1 MGVVMKGKP
10 KLQWFFALV
19 ATSACGLALSLATT
33 GSLAQEQPAAT
44 ERNPPGDIPDS
55 QVFILYRSPFG
66 FSLKI
71 PEGWARTD
79 RTDGASFADKYDTVD
94 VSIASAAVAPTAESA
109 ASNEVVALMK
119 SARAV
124 KVLAI
129 KDVHLPA
136 GAAVLIVYA
145 SNSAPN
151 AVTNKQIRLENNRYL
166 YYHAGK
172 RAILDLSAPAGADNV
187 DQWKLMSDS
196 FHWN

>member
-1 MGVVMKGKP
+1 MVVMRGKS
-10 KLQWFFALV
+10 KLLWLLAAAMTSVTLV
-19 ATSACGLALSLATT
+19 PMSSPAT
-33 GSLAQEQPAAT
+33 AQEQPVAT
-44 ERNPPGDIPDS
+44 EKNPPGDIPDS
-55 QVFILYRSPFG
+55 QVFILYRSSLG

-79 RTDGASFADKYDTVD
+79 RTDGAAFVDKYDTVD
-94 VSIASAAVAPTAESA
+94 VSVASAAVAPTAESA
-109 ASNEVVALMK
+109 ANNEAVALTK

-124 KVLAI
+124 KVSAVE
-129 KDVHLPA
+129 DVRLPA
-136 GAAVLIVYA
+136 GPAVLIVYT

-172 RAILDLSAPAGADNV
+172 LATLDLSAPAGADNV

-196 FHWN
+196 FRWN

>member
-1 MGVVMKGKP
+1 MSSP
-10 KLQWFFALV
+10 
-19 ATSACGLALSLATT
+19 AT
-33 GSLAQEQPAAT
+33 AQEQPVAT
-44 ERNPPGDIPDS
+44 EKNPPGDIPDS
-55 QVFILYRSPFG
+55 QVFILYRSSLG

-79 RTDGASFADKYDTVD
+79 RTDGAAFVDKYDTVD
-94 VSIASAAVAPTAESA
+94 VSVASAAVAPTAESA
-109 ASNEVVALMK
+109 ANNEAVALTK

-124 KVLAI
+124 KVSAVE
-129 KDVHLPA
+129 DVRLPA
-136 GAAVLIVYA
+136 GPAVLIVYT

-172 RAILDLSAPAGADNV
+172 LATLDLSAPAGADNV

-196 FHWN
+196 FRWN